1 MRWECTECG
10 CRIERPRPP
19 AVCRSCGTAGAIFV
33 EADTGIEEDM
43 EAETTAR
50 AGLILHR
57 KPGGYGMA
65 NRPGGYQATLPA
77 RSRTRTV
84 NQ

>member
-33 EADTGIEEDM
+33 EADTGIEADL
-43 EAETTAR
+43 EAETMFDSWLLHGMNHHKPPHR
-50 AGLILHR
+50 A
-57 KPGGYGMA
+57 A
-65 NRPGGYQATLPA
+65 
-77 RSRTRTV
+77 
-84 NQ
+84 